1 MRRLIPSMGI
11 KNPFSPEYNGGIA
24 RTDKNLGFVL
34 KMEQDRRVIG
44 IARPMHS
51 GGTSG
56 LGRSLFSRNNSSV
69 SLHERKPGS
78 RWHEVACLHDFVQAV
93 ADSTR
98 RCRPLIADS
107 WLIADIK
114 LHLTPLSTSFRSAR
128 FELAPR
134 TRWIESR
141 SVNQMTICMI
151 SCMKKVF
158 VKRVGRGCTLHPSL
172 SEMWG

>member
-1 MRRLIPSMGI
+1 MRRLIPSMCI
-11 KNPFSPEYNGGIA
+11 KHPFSLEYSGGIT

-51 GGTSG
+51 GGSG

-69 SLHERKPGS
+69 SLHERKPRS
-78 RWHEVACLHDFVQAV
+78 RWHEAACLHDFVQAM

-98 RCRPLIADS
+98 RCRPLIADP
-107 WLIADIK
+107 WLLADIK

-128 FELAPR
+128 FELAPG
-134 TRWIESR
+134 TRWRIVQSDDD
-141 SVNQMTICMI
+141 
-151 SCMKKVF
+151 
-158 VKRVGRGCTLHPSL
+158 LHDFMQEKSFCKTGWL
-172 SEMWG
+172 WM